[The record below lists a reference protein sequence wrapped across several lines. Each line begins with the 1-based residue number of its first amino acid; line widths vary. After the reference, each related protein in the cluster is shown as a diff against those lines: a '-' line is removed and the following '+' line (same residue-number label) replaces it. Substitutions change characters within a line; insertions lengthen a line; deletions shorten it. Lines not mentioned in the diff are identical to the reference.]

1 MKILYGVQGTG
12 NGHLTRARSMA
23 RALKKYDIQ
32 VDWLF
37 SGRSRADFFDMQAFG
52 DFKCYQGMT
61 LQTKK
66 GKVNMAKTIVK
77 SNLLQLQRDIRS
89 LDMQQYDLVVSDFEP
104 VSAWAARKQGVRSIG
119 ISHQNAFL
127 YPIPKRANNL
137 ITDTFMRWFAPTDTP
152 VGVHWHHFDQ
162 PLLPPIVEPSDSD
175 NTFTEKQ
182 ILVYLPF
189 ADLDDI
195 LAMLKPF
202 TSHRFYVY
210 HKLAEAKDMGHI
222 QLCPFSRSG
231 FQAHL
236 HSSEGVIS
244 SAGFELP
251 SETIELGKKLLVEP
265 VIGQMEQQSNALALQ
280 ALGYATTAHR
290 LSQDIISHWL
300 EVSRPEP
307 TPYPDVSAAI
317 SRWIVEEKAQNL
329 AQLSKDLWSK
339 VPGIVQLTSDR
350 VNGEIQ
356 ANLSGC

>member
-23 RALKKYDIQ
+23 RALADYDVQ

-37 SGRSRADFFDMQAFG
+37 SGRAKSDFFDMEIFG
-52 DFKCYQGMT
+52 DFQCYQGMT
-61 LQTKK
+61 LQTQK
-66 GKVNMAKTIVK
+66 GKVKMTKTVLK
-77 SNLLQLQRDIRS
+77 SNLLQLYRDIRS
-89 LDMQQYDLVVSDFEP
+89 LPMQQYDLVVSDFEP

-119 ISHQNAFL
+119 ISHQNSFL

-137 ITDTFMRWFAPTDTP
+137 VTDTFMRWFAPTDTP

-162 PLLPPIVEPSDSD
+162 PLLPPIVEPSNHN
-175 NTFTEKQ
+175 NTFKENQ

-195 LAMLKPF
+195 LKLLEPF
-202 TSHRFYVY
+202 TEYRFYVY

-290 LSQDIISHWL
+290 LSHEIISQWL
-300 EVSRPEP
+300 KAARPAP

-317 SRWIVEEKAQNL
+317 SRWIVEDKAQNL
-329 AQLSKDLWSK
+329 SQLSQNLWTK
-339 VPGIVQLTSDR
+339 VPGIAELP
-350 VNGEIQ
+350 NGEGTRAIQ

>member
-23 RALKKYDIQ
+23 RALANYDVQ

-37 SGRSRADFFDMQAFG
+37 SGRERADFFDMQAFG
-52 DFKCYQGMT
+52 NFKCYQGMT

-66 GKVNMAKTIVK
+66 GKVNMAKTIAK
-77 SNLLQLQRDIRS
+77 SNLLQLYRDIKS
-89 LDMQQYDLVVSDFEP
+89 LDMSQYDLVVSDFEP
-104 VSAWAARKQGVRSIG
+104 VSSWAARSQGVRSIG

-162 PLLPPIVEPSDSD
+162 PLLPPIVEPSDID
-175 NTFTEKQ
+175 NTVTENQ

-195 LAMLKPF
+195 LALLKPL
-202 TSHRFYVY
+202 TGYRFYVY
-210 HKLAEAKDMGHI
+210 HKLAEAKNMGHI

-244 SAGFELP
+244 SSGFELP
-251 SETIELGKKLLVEP
+251 SEAIELGKKLLVEP

-290 LSQDIISHWL
+290 LSTEIIARWL
-300 EVSRPEP
+300 ESTRPRP
-307 TPYPDVSAAI
+307 TPYPDVSAAL
-317 SRWIVEEKAQNL
+317 SRWIVKDKAQNL
-329 AQLSKDLWSK
+329 TSLSKSLWSK
-339 VPGIVQLTSDR
+339 VPGVVDMP
-350 VNGEIQ
+350 GEGISEQIQ
-356 ANLSGC
+356 ANLTGC